1 MFMINK
7 KIVVS
12 LLFVFM
18 VVSAFSYVDTWRVER
33 NIDDMMRM
41 IDFSGVFAN
50 ERELVRLTDE
60 CLHILRDP
68 ISDGEYRYAEWR
80 KSSNGES
87 SMNKMKVEIGS
98 GGFQEIRENFTYLHA
113 IELETPKKWGFF
125 HGNDPIYVKSMRVE
139 YTTLKGERKVKR
151 IAVERWFNKK
161 DKRVFPLEEI
171 AKDAQ
176 VIVLAACKDG
186 EKDSCALYVNSH
198 RAELEDSFS
207 NPYYSEVR
215 DFKEFKDDLNFM
227 DKDEAMR
234 RLHEIGQKF
243 GVSYNYV
250 DTELINRLERVVRE
264 IDNNTSFALNSLR
277 DISFS
282 LQSENYDH
290 TIMRGID
297 RAIQL
302 LERNQYGDAREAAKI
317 LNRVIDQLKSDY

>member
-1 MFMINK
+1 MSIINK
-7 KIVVS
+7 KVIIS

-41 IDFSGVFAN
+41 VDFSGVFAN

-68 ISDGEYRYAEWR
+68 RSDGSYRYADWS
-80 KSSNGES
+80 KSSYGDSN
-87 SMNKMKVEIGS
+87 MNKMKVELGS
-98 GGFQEIRENFTYLHA
+98 GRFQEIKENFTNLHA
-113 IELETPKKWGFF
+113 VELETPKKWGFF
-125 HGNDPIYVKSMRVE
+125 HGNDPIYVKSIRVE
-139 YTTLKGERKVKR
+139 YTTLKGERKVLR
-151 IAVERWFNKK
+151 TAVERWFNSK

-186 EKDSCALYVNSH
+186 EKNSCALYVNSH
-198 RAELEDSFS
+198 KAELRDSFS

-215 DFKEFKDDLNFM
+215 DLKDFKNSLNTM
-227 DKDEAMR
+227 NKDEAMR
-234 RLHEIGQKF
+234 KLHEIGQKF

-250 DTELINRLERVVRE
+250 DTELVNRLERIVRG
-264 IDNNTSFALNSLR
+264 INNTSYAINALR

-282 LQSENYDH
+282 LQGENYDN
-290 TIMRGID
+290 TVVRGID

-302 LERNQYGDAREAAKI
+302 LERNQYGDSREAAKI
-317 LNRVIDQLKSDY
+317 LNRVIDQLNSNF